1 MKYNY
6 ELESAVE
13 LIQSGKAKLV
23 CIQLPDGL
31 KTEATKIAD
40 ELEKRTDAKIFIWLD
55 SCFGAC
61 DIPTELKNLKID
73 LLPQFGHNKWPFW
86 KNKIIEV

>member
-6 ELESAVE
+6 EINEVVE
-13 LIQSGKAKLV
+13 LIKKENAKFV

-31 KTEATKIAD
+31 KPEAVKIAK
-40 ELEKRTDAKIFIWLD
+40 ELESKTNSEIFIWLD

-61 DIPTELKNLKID
+61 DIPLELKNLKID
-73 LLPQFGHNKWPFW
+73 MLVQFGHNQWPFW
-86 KNKIIEV
+86 KSKILEV

>member
-6 ELESAVE
+6 EINEVVE
-13 LIQSGKAKLV
+13 LIKKENSKLV

-31 KTEATKIAD
+31 KPEATRIAK
-40 ELEKRTDAKIFIWLD
+40 ELESKTNSKIFIWLD

-61 DIPTELKNLKID
+61 DIPLELKNLKID
-73 LLPQFGHNKWPFW
+73 LLIQFGHNQWPFW
-86 KNKIIEV
+86 KSKTLEV